1 MQELEATRPS
11 LKTHRVSLAAK
22 HHPNSTSFLLCSL
35 DTPLPRY
42 QPRYFVNFTRL
53 TITTFPLSHIQI
65 PPKTHPRYPT
75 TYHSNSSWRPLRQ
88 STFLRTPR
96 SRSRMS
102 TTSSS
107 SMESSLVSLAVHAI
121 ISSGHVANMRP
132 TQPSPMARF
141 PQTSRLMLP

>member
-1 MQELEATRPS
+1 MQEVRATRPS

-65 PPKTHPRYPT
+65 LPRHIPDTLQPT
-75 TYHSNSSWRPLRQ
+75 TVIHHGALCVSQ
-88 STFLRTPR
+88 R
-96 SRSRMS
+96 SH
-102 TTSSS
+102 
-107 SMESSLVSLAVHAI
+107 EHQDQGAGCQQQAPALWYL
-121 ISSGHVANMRP
+121 
-132 TQPSPMARF
+132 
-141 PQTSRLMLP
+141 LW